1 MLFAV
6 SLLPLPPR
14 QAGADP
20 LSAFVSQAAVQAG
33 ENWKAEALKALAI
46 EVDGDLGDG
55 DLGNGVRRVTVTADR
70 TALLREL
77 PALQEHGAL
86 SNGIAG
92 SELEKR
98 PVSYSN
104 ALALLLTS
112 YAVPRLYA
120 GHPDLGATRWKVLL
134 SPAPDGA
141 AQGVREMFSF
151 GFDRPRY
158 EGVAWDR
165 LAFTDFPRAAAS
177 FSYNLRFTLEMSR
190 ELDGSINDD

>member
-1 MLFAV
+1 MLRTLLFVV
-6 SLLPLPPR
+6 SLLPLPLR

-20 LSAFVSQAAVQAG
+20 PPAFVSQAAVQAG
-33 ENWKAEALKALAI
+33 ENWKAEVLKTLAI
-46 EVDGDLGDG
+46 EVGGDLGD
-55 DLGNGVRRVTVTADR
+55 GVRRVTVTADR

-98 PVSYSN
+98 PVSCSN

-134 SPAPDGA
+134 LPAPDDA

-165 LAFTDFPRAAAS
+165 LAFTDFPRAAAG

>member
-1 MLFAV
+1 MLRTLLFVV
-6 SLLPLPPR
+6 SLLPLPLR

-20 LSAFVSQAAVQAG
+20 QPAFVSQAAVQAG
-33 ENWKAEALKALAI
+33 ENWKAEVLKALAI
-46 EVDGDLGDG
+46 EVGGDLGD
-55 DLGNGVRRVTVTADR
+55 GVRRVTVTADR

-134 SPAPDGA
+134 SPAPDDA
-141 AQGVREMFSF
+141 AQGMREMFSF

-158 EGVAWDR
+158 EGIAWDR
-165 LAFTDFPRAAAS
+165 LAFTDFPRAAAG